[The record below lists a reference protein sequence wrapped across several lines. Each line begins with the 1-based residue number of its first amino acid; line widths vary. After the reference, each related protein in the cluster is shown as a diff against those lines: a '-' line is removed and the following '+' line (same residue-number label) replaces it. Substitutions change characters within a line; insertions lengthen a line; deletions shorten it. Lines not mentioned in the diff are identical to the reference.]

1 MSSPKTARLVPQP
14 DGTQPDEMMH
24 ISSFALIMRGT
35 KVLLVKRS
43 KPERWAGK
51 WCLPAAIINYGEDPA
66 AGVMRVVLEQLGST
80 ANVAK
85 LLDVQS
91 YGDKHWDICF
101 LYEVEVFGPSKLG
114 QDFEKA
120 AYFDLDKLPPEVRD
134 DHREVLEMAK
144 SRNVVGEGL
153 NSD

>member
-1 MSSPKTARLVPQP
+1 M
-14 DGTQPDEMMH
+14 
-24 ISSFALIMRGT
+24 
-35 KVLLVKRS
+35 KRA

-51 WCLPAAIINYGEDPA
+51 WCIPASIILYGEDPA
-66 AGVMRVVLEQLGST
+66 SGARRTVMEQLGST

-91 YGDKHWDICF
+91 YGDKHWDLCF

-120 AYFDLDKLPPEVRD
+120 AYFDLAKLPPELRD
-134 DHREVLEMAK
+134 DHREVLELAK
-144 SRNVVGEGL
+144 SRNVLEDGHS
-153 NSD
+153 SD